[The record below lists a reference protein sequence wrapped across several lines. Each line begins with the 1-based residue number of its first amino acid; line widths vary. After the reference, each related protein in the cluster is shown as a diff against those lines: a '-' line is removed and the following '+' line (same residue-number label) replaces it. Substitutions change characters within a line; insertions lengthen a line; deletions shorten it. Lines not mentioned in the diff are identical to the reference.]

1 MSDDHLLAI
10 YLNDHLAA
18 ATAGV
23 ALFRRVSRSGT
34 DVKTVA
40 ELTSLTDEVVSDRD
54 ALRQLMRRLSVM
66 ERRPME
72 ALGWFGEK
80 LGRLKLNGRLLSRS
94 PLSDVI
100 EMEGLRLSV
109 QSKLGC
115 WRVLRALADH
125 DPRLATQELDTL
137 VRRAEDQAR
146 RIDVLHHQAAEQRL
160 ALSGGR

>member
-18 ATAGV
+18 ATGGV
-23 ALFRRVSRSGT
+23 ELFRRVSRSGT

-40 ELTSLTDEVVSDRD
+40 ELTALTDEVVSDRD
-54 ALRQLMRRLSVM
+54 ALRLLMRRLSIE

-80 LGRLKLNGRLLSRS
+80 LGRLKPNGRLLSRS

-115 WRVLRALADH
+115 WRVLRTLADH
-125 DPRLATQELDTL
+125 DPRIATREMDALIG
-137 VRRAEDQAR
+137 RAEEQAR

-160 ALSGGR
+160 AVSGAR